1 MLAEICVG
9 HLPPLAAFL
18 EKNYSQLLFQM
29 HYFCNWLEK
38 HVSVNYYFQKYFVC
52 LQLIN
57 TALPWQELASLHS
70 NTARVLPDLP
80 DSKALEGLAQQ
91 CLL

>member
-1 MLAEICVG
+1 MLAKICVG

-18 EKNYSQLLFQM
+18 GENYSQLPFQM
-29 HYFCNWLEK
+29 HYFCTWLEK
-38 HVSVNYYFQKYFVC
+38 HVSINHYFQQYFVC

-70 NTARVLPDLP
+70 STARVLPDLLT
-80 DSKALEGLAQQ
+80 SKALEGLTQQ